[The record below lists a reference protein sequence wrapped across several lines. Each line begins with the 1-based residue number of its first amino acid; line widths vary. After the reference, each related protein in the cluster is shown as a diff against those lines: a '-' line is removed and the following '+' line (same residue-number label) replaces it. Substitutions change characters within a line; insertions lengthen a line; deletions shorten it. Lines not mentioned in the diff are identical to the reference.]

1 MTTRVHAQGC
11 VCVCVCMRR
20 TGCGSSEGSS
30 ALGWLMCR
38 DAELC
43 WPAVADSG
51 GDVPLFAAV
60 AAAAAAADV
69 AKAVIKLCLHLSLTS
84 AGGWLQQQGAPDSQT
99 TSLLLLTVEH
109 S

>member
-1 MTTRVHAQGC
+1 
-11 VCVCVCMRR
+11 
-20 TGCGSSEGSS
+20 
-30 ALGWLMCR
+30 MCR

-51 GDVPLFAAV
+51 GDVPLSAAV
-60 AAAAAAADV
+60 AAAAAAAAAAAIAADV

>member
-1 MTTRVHAQGC
+1 
-11 VCVCVCMRR
+11 
-20 TGCGSSEGSS
+20 
-30 ALGWLMCR
+30 MCR

-43 WPAVADSG
+43 GPAVADSG
-51 GDVPLFAAV
+51 GDVPLSAAV
-60 AAAAAAADV
+60 AAAAADV